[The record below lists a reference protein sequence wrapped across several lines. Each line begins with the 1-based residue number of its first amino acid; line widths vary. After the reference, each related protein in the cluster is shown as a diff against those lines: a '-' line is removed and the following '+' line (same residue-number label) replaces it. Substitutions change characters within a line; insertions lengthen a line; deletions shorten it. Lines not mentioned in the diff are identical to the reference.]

1 MKTFKAKCG
10 QCGRQFRRTTRAELL
25 QAMHKHQW
33 KEHRAWMIT
42 RIKAGRRNAELDNP
56 SIQDLMQ
63 AVSKGSSRAGIAV
76 AKLMTEQRYQQVKK
90 VMDAV
95 QPMLPLKG
103 QLAWEGIEAA
113 HDIYKKAKRR

>member
-1 MKTFKAKCG
+1 
-10 QCGRQFRRTTRAELL
+10 
-25 QAMHKHQW
+25 
-33 KEHRAWMIT
+33 MIA
-42 RIKAGRRNAELDNP
+42 RIKAGRRNSDLNNP

-63 AVSKGSSRAGIAV
+63 AVSKGSARAGIAV
-76 AKLMTEQRYQQVKK
+76 VKLMTEQRYQAVKK

-113 HDIYKKAKRR
+113 HDIYKKVKRR